1 MTGVQ
6 TCALPILG
14 LYRKQQQVWR
24 DESKLLE
31 DSKKNIPD
39 FQAVLLNEDIAK
51 LATDSVRKN
60 RELKWAE
67 NISKDLYLFEATRIL
82 QDQKK

>member
-6 TCALPILG
+6 TCALPI
-14 LYRKQQQVWR
+14 
-24 DESKLLE
+24 S
-31 DSKKNIPD
+31 D
-39 FQAVLLNEDIAK
+39 FQAVLLKDDLAK